1 MILSSCGCKVSWAL
15 RGGNGECGFCGSLG
29 RSRRYT
35 VSSTTAW
42 VPSSPH
48 VLCCTAAAH
57 SQGVA
62 TPWLTISR
70 SADRPMGTGDAGDRD
85 GRDACDG
92 ILQSTIFTVAI
103 VAIVATV
110 ALSLFERRYVCLCQG
125 YAPPSVL
132 GSILITHPIF
142 VQKSAT
148 FHIQILGQCIRR
160 KL

>member
-1 MILSSCGCKVSWAL
+1 MTLSSCGCKVPWAL
-15 RGGNGECGFCGSLG
+15 RGGCGSCGSLG

-35 VSSTTAW
+35 VSSATAW
-42 VPSSPH
+42 VPSPPH
-48 VLCCTAAAH
+48 ILCCTAAAH
-57 SQGVA
+57 SQGA
-62 TPWLTISR
+62 ISPWLTISR

-92 ILQSTIFTVAI
+92 ILQSTIFT

>member
-1 MILSSCGCKVSWAL
+1 MGAIVPAPPVLH
-15 RGGNGECGFCGSLG
+15 RYRPQPGSDLLPG
-29 RSRRYT
+29 
-35 VSSTTAW
+35 W
-42 VPSSPH
+42 
-48 VLCCTAAAH
+48 
-57 SQGVA
+57 
-62 TPWLTISR
+62 TISR

-103 VAIVATV
+103 VATV

-132 GSILITHPIF
+132 GSILIAHPIF
-142 VQKSAT
+142 VQKSTT
-148 FHIQILGQCIRR
+148 FHIQILGQCIRC

>member
-1 MILSSCGCKVSWAL
+1 MTLSSCGCKVPWAL
-15 RGGNGECGFCGSLG
+15 RGGTEDAAPAGAL
-29 RSRRYT
+29 
-35 VSSTTAW
+35 
-42 VPSSPH
+42 
-48 VLCCTAAAH
+48 AAADDIQYH
-57 SQGVA
+57 RLRHGCHRLRTFCA
-62 TPWLTISR
+62 APLPPTARERLTPWLTISR
-70 SADRPMGTGDAGDRD
+70 SADRPMGTGDAGDCD

-92 ILQSTIFTVAI
+92 ILQSTIFT